1 MAGIAIHGFGRIGR
15 STMKAGLKGNLFTPV
30 SISDIRDIPTL
41 AALFEVDT
49 NYGRWHEEVR
59 GEDTGFVIGGRK
71 IPYFDSSKALPDWGA
86 LGVDLVIDCTGRA
99 TSRPGAQAH
108 LDAGA
113 KRVLV
118 SAASKTLDDC
128 DAVLLPG
135 INLDQ
140 FDPEKHRIISM
151 ASCTTNAL
159 AAVVKVV
166 MENFGIQY
174 GLFSTIHAYTNTQ
187 SLTDQPMKD
196 RRDSW
201 AAAENIIPSSS
212 GAARALQFIWRDLKI
227 TGKAYRVPVRT
238 GSIAELNLITD
249 RPASVQQ
256 VNDCFRQAA
265 AAGPLKGV
273 MGVLEGEWAS
283 SRIVGDPLSSI
294 VDLPL
299 TTVQEG
305 MLSVAAWYDNEM
317 GYATRLAETAAFLA
331 GGRRAPSAR
340 TPRAHETRANSSIWY
355 NTSKQT
361 AERGTARCHAIP
373 PPLP

>member
-1 MAGIAIHGFGRIGR
+1 MARIAIHGFGRIGR
-15 STMKAGLKGNLFTPV
+15 SLMKVALRNDLFTPV
-30 SISDIRDIPTL
+30 SISDIKDVATL
-41 AALFEVDT
+41 AALFEVDS
-49 NYGRWHEEVR
+49 NYGRWHEDV
-59 GEDTGFVIGGRK
+59 GSDDGGFVIGGRK
-71 IPYFDSSKALPDWGA
+71 IPYFDSMKTLPDWRE
-86 LGVDLVIDCTGRA
+86 LNVDLVIDCTGRA
-99 TSRPGAQAH
+99 TTRPGAQAH

-113 KRVLV
+113 RRVLV
-118 SAASKTLDDC
+118 SAPSKTLDDC

-135 INLDQ
+135 INMDQ
-140 FDPEKHRIISM
+140 FNPETHKIISM

-159 AAVVKVV
+159 APVVKVV
-166 MENFGIQY
+166 IENFGIQY
-174 GLFSTIHAYTNTQ
+174 GLFSTVHAYTNTQ

-238 GSIAELNLITD
+238 GSIAELNLVTERQAD
-249 RPASVQQ
+249 VAK
-256 VNDCFRQAA
+256 VNECFRQAA
-265 AAGPLKGV
+265 NSSPLKGV
-273 MGVLEGEWAS
+273 MGVLEGEWTSA
-283 SRIVGDPLSSI
+283 RIVGDPLSSI

-331 GGRRAPSAR
+331 R
-340 TPRAHETRANSSIWY
+340 
-355 NTSKQT
+355 
-361 AERGTARCHAIP
+361 
-373 PPLP
+373 